1 MDWLHWTLA
10 AVNVVAIAAGALLA
24 VGLKRCDTAYERER
38 QRADAAERRAQAADS
53 TLDALRADA
62 EATSRIPVAK
72 VSGPAPSYTRSR
84 ARHPA
89 GRQANATS
97 ATDELIARL
106 APPAPVFYD
115 GPPSS
120 TWDGGSSS
128 GSSSSGS
135 DSGGSSSG
143 GCD

>member
-1 MDWLHWTLA
+1 MDWLHWTLGAVA
-10 AVNVVAIAAGALLA
+10 AVAIVAAALLA

-38 QRADAAERRAQAADS
+38 KRADAAERRAQAADS

-89 GRQANATS
+89 GRQANEPMPTGQAFLDRFDTP
-97 ATDELIARL
+97 ELR
-106 APPAPVFYD
+106 
-115 GPPSS
+115 G
-120 TWDGGSSS
+120 
-128 GSSSSGS
+128 
-135 DSGGSSSG
+135 DS
-143 GCD
+143 